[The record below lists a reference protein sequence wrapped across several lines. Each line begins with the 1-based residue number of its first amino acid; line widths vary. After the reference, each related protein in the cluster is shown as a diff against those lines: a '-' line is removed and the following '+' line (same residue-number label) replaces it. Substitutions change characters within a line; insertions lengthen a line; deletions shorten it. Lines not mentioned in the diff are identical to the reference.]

1 MSQTTAYPYSFD
13 SMSRIGNDN
22 VNIDQRSV
30 QNMNGA
36 NHHLENFYPA
46 CPMNKAIDFALAQ
59 PNVFYKGAHEGGIK
73 GYLSVPYLGRGLGD
87 PEEEFRIRTGQCDLN
102 KKTVNN
108 MMELN
113 FSDHKNYPLMDSLQT
128 SVDNSA
134 YKIESD
140 AMDGWV
146 RGGMSAREF
155 ARSQDDK
162 H

>member
-1 MSQTTAYPYSFD
+1 
-13 SMSRIGNDN
+13 
-22 VNIDQRSV
+22 
-30 QNMNGA
+30 
-36 NHHLENFYPA
+36 
-46 CPMNKAIDFALAQ
+46 
-59 PNVFYKGAHEGGIK
+59 
-73 GYLSVPYLGRGLGD
+73 
-87 PEEEFRIRTGQCDLN
+87 
-102 KKTVNN
+102 
-108 MMELN
+108 MELN

>member
-1 MSQTTAYPYSFD
+1 
-13 SMSRIGNDN
+13 
-22 VNIDQRSV
+22 
-30 QNMNGA
+30 
-36 NHHLENFYPA
+36 
-46 CPMNKAIDFALAQ
+46 
-59 PNVFYKGAHEGGIK
+59 
-73 GYLSVPYLGRGLGD
+73 
-87 PEEEFRIRTGQCDLN
+87 
-102 KKTVNN
+102 
-108 MMELN
+108 MELN

-162 H
+162 HQDKFERNYEKY